1 MKTRH
6 PLGLHIQVLLSR
18 PDILFKLITYP
29 PRIAFLFVR
38 MKILDARLSLRDWI
52 REKRK
57 K

>member
-1 MKTRH
+1 MKARH

-29 PRIAFLFVR
+29 LLIASLFVR
-38 MKILDARLSLRDWI
+38 MKIIEARLSLRDWI
-52 REKRK
+52 RAKRK

>member
-18 PDILFKLITYP
+18 PDILYKLTTYP
-29 PRIAFLFVR
+29 FRIAFLSARV
-38 MKILDARLSLRDWI
+38 KILEARLSLRDWMKAI
-52 REKRK
+52 RK

>member
-18 PDILFKLITYP
+18 PDILYKLTTYP
-29 PRIAFLFVR
+29 FRIAFLSARV
-38 MKILDARLSLRDWI
+38 KILEARISLRDWMKVI
-52 REKRK
+52 RK

>member
-29 PRIAFLFVR
+29 PRIAYLFVR
-38 MKILDARLSLRDWI
+38 MKIIEARLSLRDWI
-52 REKRK
+52 RAKRK

>member
-29 PRIAFLFVR
+29 LLIAFLFVR
-38 MKILDARLSLRDWI
+38 MKILEARLSLRDWMKA
-52 REKRK
+52 ERK